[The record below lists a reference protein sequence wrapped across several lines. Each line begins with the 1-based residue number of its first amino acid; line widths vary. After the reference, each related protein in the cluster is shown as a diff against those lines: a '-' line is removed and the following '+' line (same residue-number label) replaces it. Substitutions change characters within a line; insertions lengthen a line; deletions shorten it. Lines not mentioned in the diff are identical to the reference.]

1 MINLH
6 RATSRTSSLFS
17 HNTLIS
23 HLVICYT
30 HNHTI
35 KARTGGGGGEEEAEE
50 VWVTGHS
57 NPQGSPWEGTSWFPS
72 LRNLQDGLPH
82 KIWQAFTA
90 GAAVGGRDGGSTSGR
105 SIPGAATRR
114 RR

>member
-23 HLVICYT
+23 HSVICYT

-35 KARTGGGGGEEEAEE
+35 KARTGGGGGEEE
-50 VWVTGHS
+50 
-57 NPQGSPWEGTSWFPS
+57 
-72 LRNLQDGLPH
+72 DGLLPDI
-82 KIWQAFTA
+82 IWQAFPA
-90 GAAVGGRDGGSTSGR
+90 SPAVGGRDDGSTAGR
-105 SIPGAATRR
+105 SIPTKEGC
-114 RR
+114 